1 MKARKIIDAIKE
13 HYFSVPT
20 QGEDGDSRS
29 SSMSKL
35 DMCAYYALLSSL
47 SEDELEEAEKLT
59 VAYEILDLWYIVSS
73 YRNRKSYNTYS
84 KNESID
90 TLLQRFTNR
99 KSKRVVES
107 RKELQMRFPY
117 LSFSDKRKS

>member
-1 MKARKIIDAIKE
+1 MKAKKIIDAIKE

-59 VAYEILDLWYIVSS
+59 VAYELLAVWYVVSS
-73 YRNRKSYNTYS
+73 YRNRKAYKRISLKFDIISYYS
-84 KNESID
+84 
-90 TLLQRFTNR
+90 
-99 KSKRVVES
+99 
-107 RKELQMRFPY
+107 
-117 LSFSDKRKS
+117 SF